1 MDAGDD
7 VSDSASMYS
16 VDRSVVS
23 ARQRGVVGGG
33 AKSVAAESG
42 YAFAKHDVDVVHR
55 PVSSLKP
62 KVNEFSGVVW
72 CFYRLFNLAW
82 DVGKEFSRPSL
93 SLHSLFFFCSF
104 A

>member
-33 AKSVAAESG
+33 AKSVAAES
-42 YAFAKHDVDVVHR
+42 AKHDLVHR